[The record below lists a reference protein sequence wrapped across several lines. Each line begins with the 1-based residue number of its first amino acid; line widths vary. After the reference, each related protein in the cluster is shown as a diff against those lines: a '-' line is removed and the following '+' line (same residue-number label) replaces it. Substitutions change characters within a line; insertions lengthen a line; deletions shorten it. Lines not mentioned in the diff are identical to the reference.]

1 MVLSQAVLAVLDS
14 CQIPQDKQIHLPV
27 NVIDSLAFQ
36 AQAAKIASTWRWSVP
51 QQPPRTL
58 SRGSLRR
65 SSQYSLPSSRGLP
78 ASNSALSSSSAWL
91 QRDALARTPGTLDA
105 PPPPGPHTAPG
116 GPAARA
122 VPARAGR
129 GPRGPPP
136 PPRPPPPPTPDYI
149 RRQRQMCIRDSGC
162 SVTRWRAPRGPWT
175 PPPQMPSLLP
185 LSARL
190 SGVPGQAVPSSRV
203 PSPPHTPPLYRAFA
217 CSRIGSSPQADDL
230 DPLSSRI

>member
-105 PPPPGPHTAPG
+105 PP
-116 GPAARA
+116 
-122 VPARAGR
+122 
-129 GPRGPPP
+129 
-136 PPRPPPPPTPDYI
+136 
-149 RRQRQMCIRDSGC
+149 
-162 SVTRWRAPRGPWT
+162 
-175 PPPQMPSLLP
+175 QMPSLLP

>member
-105 PPPPGPHTAPG
+105 PPPDA
-116 GPAARA
+116 
-122 VPARAGR
+122 
-129 GPRGPPP
+129 
-136 PPRPPPPPTPDYI
+136 I
-149 RRQRQMCIRDSGC
+149 
-162 SVTRWRAPRGPWT
+162 T
-175 PPPQMPSLLP
+175 PPPECPP
-185 LSARL
+185 LGRSRPGRAV
-190 SGVPGQAVPSSRV
+190 VPGALPAPHAAAVSCVRMQPNRVKPASR
-203 PSPPHTPPLYRAFA
+203 
-217 CSRIGSSPQADDL
+217 
-230 DPLSSRI
+230 

>member
-1 MVLSQAVLAVLDS
+1 MSFCIELRIQLVDASLCRTLKSPAQGRAVSEGVIEETRMVLSQAVLAVLDS

-105 PPPPGPHTAPG
+105 PPP
-116 GPAARA
+116 
-122 VPARAGR
+122 
-129 GPRGPPP
+129 
-136 PPRPPPPPTPDYI
+136 
-149 RRQRQMCIRDSGC
+149 
-162 SVTRWRAPRGPWT
+162 
-175 PPPQMPSLLP
+175 QMPSLLP

>member
-1 MVLSQAVLAVLDS
+1 MSFCIELRIQLVDASLCRTLKSPAQGRAVSEGVIEETRMVLSQAVLAVLDS

-105 PPPPGPHTAPG
+105 PP
-116 GPAARA
+116 
-122 VPARAGR
+122 
-129 GPRGPPP
+129 
-136 PPRPPPPPTPDYI
+136 
-149 RRQRQMCIRDSGC
+149 
-162 SVTRWRAPRGPWT
+162 
-175 PPPQMPSLLP
+175 QMPSLLP